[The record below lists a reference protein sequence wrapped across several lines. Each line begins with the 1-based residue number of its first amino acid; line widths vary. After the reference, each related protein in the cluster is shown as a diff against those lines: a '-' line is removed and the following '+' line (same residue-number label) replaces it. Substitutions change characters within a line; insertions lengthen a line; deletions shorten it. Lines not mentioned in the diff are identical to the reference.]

1 MSVFE
6 LLKTTL
12 SSNFALNHVTKTQI
26 FVQKQIW
33 IRSDMQEKYRG
44 NVSICTKFQG
54 YMIFKA

>member
-33 IRSDMQEKYRG
+33 IRSDM
-44 NVSICTKFQG
+44 
-54 YMIFKA
+54 